1 MTNLE
6 QQGEATRRPELV
18 VMPAPTAWPFVFA
31 LGSALMFAG
40 LLTNVS
46 VSLLGVV
53 LWIFGAVGW
62 FREVLPHEHHEEIPV
77 VSEAVEAVAVAP
89 APEVVRLAVAENI
102 QRAWLPLKI
111 YPISAGVKGGLA
123 GGVAMALL
131 AMLYGLIFFRSIWYP
146 INLIAGSLYAA
157 PAIPSMESLMRFHP
171 GWFLFALAMHA
182 TMCLLV
188 GLLYGAMLPML
199 PTRPIVLGGI
209 IGPLLWTGLLYH
221 ILGFVN
227 PLLDEKINWWWFAAS
242 QVAFGVVAG
251 LVVVRQNKVWT
262 TENLPLAVRAGL
274 EAPGIMHSRD
284 QEGPKQ

>member
-1 MTNLE
+1 MS
-6 QQGEATRRPELV
+6 QQQQQADGHPEGI
-18 VMPAPTAWPFVFA
+18 VMPAPTAWPFAFA
-31 LGSALMFAG
+31 VGVSLIFAG

-46 VSLLGVV
+46 ISVLGAILYVV
-53 LWIFGAVGW
+53 GAVGW
-62 FREVLPHEHHEEIPV
+62 FRQVLPHERHELMPV
-77 VSEAVEAVAVAP
+77 TEAEPVAVVP
-89 APEVVRLAVAENI
+89 PRELTRLKVAAQV

-131 AMLYGLIFFRSIWYP
+131 AVLYGVIFFRSIWYP
-146 INLIAGSLYAA
+146 VNLIAGSLYDA
-157 PAIPSMESLMRFHP
+157 PSIPTTPELMHFRFD
-171 GWFLFALAMHA
+171 WFLFALAIHI

-188 GLLYGAMLPML
+188 GLLYGAMLPL
-199 PTRPIVLGGI
+199 IPNRPIVLGGI

-227 PLLDEKINWWWFAAS
+227 PLLDKRISWIWFAAS

-262 TENLPLAVRAGL
+262 SENVPLAMRAGL
-274 EAPGIMHSRD
+274 EAPGIMHER
-284 QEGPKQ
+284 EGEDHRQ